1 MIKITL
7 NEKYKSFDKGFETV
21 LDGNLIILSGVNGS
35 GKSQLMNI
43 IYGES
48 KEELNMN
55 SPMPHMNNN
64 KKDITRNIHAGDI
77 SIDKRNIEL
86 RSFKDNITIPEIV
99 KASSYTFSNSAKQ
112 AYDFYKQNNYNLDT
126 LRNPQY
132 SKSIEKI
139 KEILKKVHRTSLN
152 SLSEEKFK
160 DALIDARFE
169 WKPDDIFTDFIGNIF
184 FDHATKIAQ
193 GQQDAGKVTGPAFDP
208 MTLGIAPWNELNEL
222 FEILKLD
229 YRFKN
234 DYEIKHG
241 ELKNTPILFQ
251 IDANGLINGRETR
264 PLKDLSD
271 GEKAIISL
279 CFTSL
284 KKIDTDNIKIL
295 LLDEFDAAL
304 NPSLIEGLFEV
315 VKKYFLDKGII
326 VIMSTHSPATISLA
340 PEYASFYEVF
350 KKNYSATRVY
360 RVSKDDY
367 TELQKVNKKF
377 YDKIGDQEKRIKELE
392 VVIDSQED
400 ILIITEGKTDWK
412 YIVKALQYFHSKKEF
427 LNIKQEYFY
436 RFGSKEDV
444 NIALCGTNIYADMG
458 ESQLNNFLANEIN
471 SRIGDSAKRKQ
482 KRIGIFDSD
491 TDIKPKSK
499 NEYGV
504 FSFKITPNNI
514 STEFLFNDPDLKA
527 EISGERLF
535 IGLEFDERSTRHE
548 SLNLNLGSGSSKRA
562 GKKEIIDLDV
572 FDENNQNKAL
582 SKEKFAQAIYND
594 EIKIS
599 NDSWENFRHIF
610 EKLEEILYGQN

>member
-43 IYGES
+43 IYGEV
-48 KEELNMN
+48 KEESGTN
-55 SPMPHMNNN
+55 SPMLHMNNN
-64 KKDITRNIHAGDI
+64 KKDITRNINIGDI

-112 AYDFYKQNNYNLDT
+112 AYDFYKQSNYNLDL
-126 LRNPQY
+126 LRNQQY
-132 SKSIEKI
+132 SKSIERI
-139 KEILKKVHRTSLN
+139 KEILKRVHGNNLN
-152 SLSEEKFK
+152 SLSEDKFK
-160 DALIDARFE
+160 DPLIDARFE

-184 FDHATKIAQ
+184 FDHATRIAQ

-208 MTLGIAPWNELNEL
+208 MTLGIAPWNELNKL

-229 YRFKN
+229 YRFKK

-315 VKKYFLDKGII
+315 IKKYFLDKGII

-360 RVSKDDY
+360 RVTKDDY
-367 TELQKVNKKF
+367 VELQKVNKRF

-392 VVIDSQED
+392 VSIDSEED

-412 YIVKALQYFHSKKEF
+412 YILKALEYFQSKDEF
-427 LNIKQEYFY
+427 NLILPQYFY

-444 NIALCGTNIYADMG
+444 ESSNCGTYINVDMG
-458 ESQLNNFLANEIN
+458 ESNLNSNLAAEIN
-471 SRIGDSAKRKQ
+471 LRTGDKDRRRQLRIGV
-482 KRIGIFDSD
+482 FDSD
-491 TDIKPKSK
+491 TNIKPNSKS
-499 NEYGV
+499 EYGV
-504 FSFKITPNNI
+504 FSFKIVPDKI
-514 STEFLFNDPDLKA
+514 STEFLFIDKDIKTEVA
-527 EISGERLF
+527 DKRLY
-535 IGLEFDERSTRHE
+535 IGDEFNENSTRHFSE
-548 SLNLNLGSGSSKRA
+548 NLILGINSSKRA
-562 GKKEIIDLDV
+562 GKKEIIDTDV
-572 FDENNQNKAL
+572 FDENNENKAL
-582 SKEKFAQAIYND
+582 SKEKFAQAIYNG

-599 NDSWENFRHIF
+599 NESWENFRHIF
-610 EKLEEILYGQN
+610 VNIERILSN